1 MLRKLILL
9 SFIFV
14 GSAALADANDGEYLG
29 FKLGEKLTVPRGA
42 VSMDH
47 VTGAMIYALDPG
59 QHPHHIDS
67 ISIFVSPK
75 SSIVGSIFG
84 EWYFSNPKA
93 AKVFADR
100 YFSSLELKYD
110 HWSRRGRSLTYGDYQ
125 LWVDIEEKPLIGDHW
140 PSEMNTRVAIGLI
153 YARESLGRNEWMAL
167 IKSEVGNLEF
177 AARD

>member
-1 MLRKLILL
+1 MLRKLILIG
-9 SFIFV
+9 FIFINTT
-14 GSAALADANDGEYLG
+14 AFADANDGEYLG

-84 EWYFSNPKA
+84 EWYFSNSKA

-100 YFSSLELKYD
+100 YFFSLELKYD
-110 HWSRRGRSLTYGDYQ
+110 HWTRQGRS
-125 LWVDIEEKPLIGDHW
+125 
-140 PSEMNTRVAIGLI
+140 
-153 YARESLGRNEWMAL
+153 
-167 IKSEVGNLEF
+167 
-177 AARD
+177 

>member
-9 SFIFV
+9 GFIFV
-14 GSAALADANDGEYLG
+14 GSAAFADANDGEYLG
-29 FKLGEKLTVPRGA
+29 FKLGEKITVPRGA

-47 VTGAMIYALDPG
+47 VTGAIIYALDPG

-84 EWYFSNPKA
+84 EWYFSNPSA

-100 YFSSLELKYD
+100 YLFTLELKYD
-110 HWSRRGRSLTYGDYQ
+110 HWTRRGRSLTDGDYQ
-125 LWVDIEEKPLIGDHW
+125 LWVDVEEKPLLVDDW
-140 PSEMNTRVAIGLI
+140 PSDKNTRVAIGLI
-153 YARESLGRNEWMAL
+153 YASDSLGRNEWMAL
-167 IKSEVGNLEF
+167 INSEVGNLEF